1 MKNILAP
8 IIGSIV
14 GLSLVIWAIVSAGT
28 IGSFIDL
35 PSLVIVLFGSM
46 AAVFTSIPL
55 TDLLAVPRLLRSLF
69 TPGDNRVEMVRT
81 IVEFSRL
88 ARLNGILSI
97 EEDIQAQENELL
109 VTGLQMVI
117 DGKDGE
123 SILEFLEL
131 QMESIEEE
139 YSLPPMTFNRW
150 GEYAPAF
157 GMTGTIV
164 GLIIMLGELDDP
176 STIGT
181 GMATALITTL
191 YGTILANIIFLPL
204 ASNLKGLANE
214 KLQINE
220 IILEGIISIQEGQ
233 NPRDI
238 EDKLKTY
245 LTTAELKEF
254 DSDTAESSEDLG
266 RQEG

>member
-1 MKNILAP
+1 MKNIVAP
-8 IIGSIV
+8 IVGAIV
-14 GLSLVIWAIVSAGT
+14 GLGLVLWSIMTAGT
-28 IGSFIDL
+28 IGSFINL

-55 TDLLAVPRLLRSLF
+55 SDMLAVPKTLKDLF
-69 TPGDNRVEMVRT
+69 AAGDDRVEMVQT
-81 IVEFSRL
+81 IVELSRK
-88 ARLNGILSI
+88 ARQNGILSI
-97 EEDIQAQENELL
+97 EEDIQVQDNELL

-117 DGKDGE
+117 DGKDGD

-139 YSLPPMTFNRW
+139 YKLAPMIFSRW

-204 ASNLKGLANE
+204 ATNLQGLANE

-220 IILEGIISIQEGQ
+220 MILEGIISIQEGQ

-238 EDKLKTY
+238 EHKLKTY
-245 LTTAELKEF
+245 LSDAEMKVF
-254 DSDTAESSEDLG
+254 DVDEETSTDELR

>member
-14 GLSLVIWAIVSAGT
+14 GLSLVIWSIVSAGT
-28 IGSFIDL
+28 IGSFINL

-55 TDLLAVPRLLRSLF
+55 TDLLGVPRILKNLF
-69 TPGDNRVEMVRT
+69 APGDNRVEMVRT

-97 EEDIQAQENELL
+97 EEDIQAQDNELL

-139 YSLPPMTFNRW
+139 YSLAPMTFNRW

-204 ASNLKGLANE
+204 ASNLQGLAEE

-220 IILEGIISIQEGQ
+220 IILEGIFSIQEGQ

-245 LTTAELKEF
+245 LTSAELKELDT
-254 DSDTAESSEDLG
+254 DSAESSEDLG